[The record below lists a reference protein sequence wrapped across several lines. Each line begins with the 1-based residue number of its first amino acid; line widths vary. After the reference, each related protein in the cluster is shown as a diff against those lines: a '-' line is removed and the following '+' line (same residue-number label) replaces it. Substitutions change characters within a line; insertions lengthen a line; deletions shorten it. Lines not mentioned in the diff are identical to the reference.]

1 MDLQEKEEIAQNN
14 ITFILKDIEV
24 LLTNSLKRVIVDK
37 WKNCIDHVIKEETE
51 MWELDNLIDQT
62 IELIIIIIGAE
73 DNSSKYSD

>member
-24 LLTNSLKRVIVDK
+24 LLTNSLKRVTVDK
-37 WKNCIDHVIKEETE
+37 WKSCIDHVIKEETE

>member
-1 MDLQEKEEIAQNN
+1 MDLQEKEEIARNN

>member
-1 MDLQEKEEIAQNN
+1 MDLQEKEEIARNN
-14 ITFILKDIEV
+14 TTFILKDIEV